1 MAGAS
6 TVSGGCWRTRAPAPC
21 RAARWAPSSYNEQP
35 WHYVV
40 ATRDDRAQFER
51 LLSCLVEGNQVRR
64 DRRFT
69 WAYLFGAICPAR
81 GTGAALV
88 MPTVNIEAMNEHLA
102 EISQCVSVSAIALL
116 ILDGAGW
123 HGSPR
128 LVVPDN
134 IVLLPLPPY
143 APELNSVETIWEYLR
158 SNWLSHRVW
167 DTYEAILDACC
178 EAWNA
183 LMAKSEVITSIGTR
197 DWAQVRI

>member
-1 MAGAS
+1 MPIRESAAG
-6 TVSGGCWRTRAPAPC
+6 VK
-21 RAARWAPSSYNEQP
+21 
-35 WHYVV
+35 
-40 ATRDDRAQFER
+40 
-51 LLSCLVEGNQVRR
+51 LSE
-64 DRRFT
+64 T
-69 WAYLFGAICPAR
+69 WYYLFGAICPAR

-88 MPTVNIEAMNEHLA
+88 MPTVSIEAMNEHLA

-178 EAWNA
+178 EACNA